1 MLIKLLNYFTLL
13 SLSLLV
19 QAEQFQA
26 PLTDTHWQVIET
38 PLMCTLN
45 QEIAGF
51 GDAKF
56 QQQSGNQLSLIFTTK
71 NYPAAQSNVNFEIA
85 EAPWQNV
92 EQRLMMTAVP
102 SDKGQT
108 QFVLSGPLA
117 MQALTQ
123 IQQGRFPTLRY
134 SSQNAPEEISVL
146 LSSVHLADSMPAF
159 QQCLENLP
167 SYSFDDINK
176 LTVYFSSEKA
186 ELTPQAQQAL
196 TKLADYVKLD
206 SSIKRITISGHTDN
220 HGRRRL
226 NGELSESRATVI
238 KNFLIQKGEI
248 PEALIITSSHL
259 EWKPISTNKSTSG
272 RALNRRSEV
281 ELFR

>member
-1 MLIKLLNYFTLL
+1 MLIKLLNCFTLL

-19 QAEQFQA
+19 QAEQFQS
-26 PLTDTHWQVIET
+26 PLTDTHWHVTET
-38 PLMCTLN
+38 PLMCTLS

-51 GDAKF
+51 GEAKF
-56 QQQSGNQLSLIFTTK
+56 QRQSGSHLSLIFTTK
-71 NYPAAQSNVNFEIA
+71 YYPAAQNNVNFEIA

-102 SDKGQT
+102 TDKGQME
-108 QFVLSGPLA
+108 FVLSGLLA
-117 MQALTQ
+117 KQALTQ

-134 SSQNAPEEISVL
+134 HSQNIPEEISVL

-186 ELTPQAQQAL
+186 ALTSQAQQAL

-206 SSIKRITISGHTDN
+206 SSVKRITISSHTDN

-226 NGELSESRATVI
+226 NGELSESRAIVI
-238 KNFLIQKGEI
+238 KNFLINDCQL
-248 PEALIITSSHL
+248 PESFITTSSHL
-259 EWKPISTNKSTSG
+259 EWKPISSNKSISG
-272 RALNRRSEV
+272 RALNRRAEV
-281 ELFR
+281 EVFR